1 MSINISHSYW
11 RDTGF
16 DKFVGKTSIGSY
28 LTVTITRITTAVI
41 DRFGIVQVLFI
52 TVGKTKSKRNIRQSN
67 RNKVTQ
73 TKENDIT

>member
-1 MSINISHSYW
+1 
-11 RDTGF
+11 
-16 DKFVGKTSIGSY
+16 